1 MEYRGEPC
9 FQVGKKSFALQ
20 WNNRVVLKLDKA
32 HQELLFEV
40 RPETFQKCPV
50 ASVYWSYVV
59 LEDLD
64 NDELAA
70 LVREAWTMVVPK
82 RVSRPILEAARS

>member
-1 MEYRGEPC
+1 M
-9 FQVGKKSFALQ
+9 
-20 WNNRVVLKLDKA
+20 
-32 HQELLFEV
+32 
-40 RPETFQKCPV
+40 